1 MKSEIY
7 ELFEEFGTNTITVSD
22 FRIIAD
28 GCLVNNIH
36 LADNGDVQ
44 IWSGNPDTDK
54 YAEEL
59 MLSNAERRRVFEEVL
74 ENI

>member
-7 ELFEEFGTNTITVSD
+7 ELFEELGTSTITVSD

-28 GCLVNNIH
+28 GCLVSDIH
-36 LADNGDVQ
+36 LADNGDIQ
-44 IWSGNPDTDK
+44 IWAGNPETDK

-59 MLSNAERRRVFEEVL
+59 MLSGAERRRVFEEVL